1 MIRAVIV
8 DDEPP
13 ARRRIRALLANE
25 QDVEVIAECRD
36 GREALTVIPAAQ
48 PDLVFLDVQM
58 PETDGLAVARALGR
72 KAGGEL
78 PLFVFTTAHSQ
89 FAIPAFDVDA
99 LDYLLKPFDPD
110 RFRAAVA
117 RARESLG
124 VIRRG
129 ADLPSPAPAI
139 SGTYVD
145 RVPVRM
151 GTRIRLVPVEDI
163 DYCEAEANYVRLHA
177 GGQSYL
183 VRETLAGMEAKL
195 DPARFL
201 RIHRS
206 LIVQVARVE
215 SLEPLFHG
223 DYVVKL
229 RSGARLTSGRT
240 YRARLHQALHL
251 D

>member
-1 MIRAVIV
+1 
-8 DDEPP
+8 
-13 ARRRIRALLANE
+13 
-25 QDVEVIAECRD
+25 
-36 GREALTVIPAAQ
+36 
-48 PDLVFLDVQM
+48 
-58 PETDGLAVARALGR
+58 
-72 KAGGEL
+72 
-78 PLFVFTTAHSQ
+78 
-89 FAIPAFDVDA
+89 
-99 LDYLLKPFDPD
+99 
-110 RFRAAVA
+110 
-117 RARESLG
+117 
-124 VIRRG
+124 
-129 ADLPSPAPAI
+129 APAVPA
-139 SGTYVD
+139 SGTYLD
-145 RVPVRM
+145 RIPVRI
-151 GTRIRLVPVEDI
+151 GTRICLVPVEEI
-163 DYCEAEANYVRLHA
+163 DYCAAEANYVRLYA

-183 VRETLAGMEAKL
+183 VRETLAGMESKL

>member
-1 MIRAVIV
+1 MSALIRAVIV
-8 DDEPP
+8 DLDTVPHQ
-13 ARRRIRALLANE
+13 AGH
-25 QDVEVIAECRD
+25 AECRD
-36 GREALTVIPAAQ
+36 GREALSVINEAQ

-58 PETDGLAVARALGR
+58 PETDGLAVARGVSR
-72 KAGGEL
+72 KGGGEL
-78 PLFVFTTAHSQ
+78 PLVVFTTAHSQ

-124 VIRRG
+124 VMRRE
-129 ADLPSPAPAI
+129 ADVTAPAAR

-145 RVPVRM
+145 RLPVRM
-151 GTRIRLVPVEDI
+151 GTRICLVPVEEI
-163 DYCEAEANYVRLHA
+163 DYCEAEANYVRLHS

-183 VRETLAGMEAKL
+183 VRETLTGIEGKL

-223 DYVVKL
+223 DYLVKL

-240 YRARLHQALHL
+240 YRARLHRALHL

>member
-1 MIRAVIV
+1 LIRAVIV

-13 ARRRIRALLANE
+13 ARRRIRALLAGE
-25 QDVEVIAECRD
+25 LDVEVIAECRD
-36 GREALTVIPAAQ
+36 GREALTVIAAAQ

-58 PETDGLAVARALGR
+58 PEVDGLAVARGVGR
-72 KAGGEL
+72 NAGGEL
-78 PLFVFTTAHSQ
+78 PLVVFTTAHSQ
-89 FAIPAFDVDA
+89 FAVPAFDVDA
-99 LDYLLKPFDPD
+99 VDYLLKPFDPD

-117 RARESLG
+117 RARERLG
-124 VIRRG
+124 EIRRG
-129 ADLPSPAPAI
+129 ADLPAPAVPAP
-139 SGTYVD
+139 GTYLD
-145 RVPVRM
+145 RLPVRM
-151 GTRIRLVPVEDI
+151 GTRICLVPVEEI
-163 DYCEAEANYVRLHA
+163 EYCEAEANYVRVHT

-206 LIVQVARVE
+206 LVVQVARVE

-223 DYVVKL
+223 DYLVRL

-251 D
+251 G

>member
-13 ARRRIRALLANE
+13 ARRRVRALLAGE
-25 QDVEVIAECRD
+25 HDVEVVAECRD
-36 GREALTVIPAAQ
+36 GREALNVTPAAQ

-58 PETDGLAVARALGR
+58 PEVDGLAVARGVGR

-78 PLFVFTTAHSQ
+78 PLVVFTTAHSQ
-89 FAIPAFDVDA
+89 FAVPAFDVEA
-99 LDYLLKPFDPD
+99 VDYLLKPFDPD

-117 RARESLG
+117 RARERLG
-124 VIRRG
+124 EIRRG
-129 ADLPSPAPAI
+129 AEPPEPVASAPGAHI
-139 SGTYVD
+139 D
-145 RVPVRM
+145 RLPVRI
-151 GTRIRLVPVEDI
+151 GTRIRLVPVEQI
-163 DYCEAEANYVRLHA
+163 DYCEAEANYVRVHA
-177 GGQSYL
+177 GGESYL

-223 DYVVKL
+223 DYLVRL

>member
-13 ARRRIRALLANE
+13 ARRRVRALLAGE
-25 QDVEVIAECRD
+25 PDVEVIAECRD
-36 GREALTVIPAAQ
+36 GREARTVIEEAQ
-48 PDLVFLDVQM
+48 PDLVFLDMQM
-58 PETDGLAVARALGR
+58 PEVDGLAVARGIGR
-72 KAGGEL
+72 KAGGEP
-78 PLFVFTTAHSQ
+78 PLVVVTTAHSQ
-89 FAIPAFDVDA
+89 FAVSAFDVDA
-99 LDYLLKPFDPD
+99 VDYLLKPFDPD

-117 RARESLG
+117 RARERL
-124 VIRRG
+124 VAIRRG
-129 ADLPSPAPAI
+129 GDPPAPAAPAPG
-139 SGTYVD
+139 SWLD
-145 RVPVRM
+145 RLPVRI
-151 GTRIRLVPVEDI
+151 GAKIRLVPVEEI
-163 DYCEAEANYVRLHA
+163 DYCEAEANYVRVYT

-223 DYVVKL
+223 DYLVRL

-240 YRARLHQALHL
+240 YRARLHQALRL